1 MCHPEVPPG
10 QPEPSVSTRE
20 VSIETGAEQMPALRA
35 DPDGASG
42 APVLVVSDIFGRSP
56 FYENLAGRLAKA
68 GFTALLPDFFFR
80 QGPLAERTREAALER
95 RTRLDENQTQ
105 EDLLRAIDW
114 LERETGAGRVGTIG
128 FCMGGT
134 QVLDLTTRRDD
145 LATVCFY
152 GFPARLPNARPE
164 SAPAPM
170 EVADRITGPIIGF
183 WGDQDEGVG
192 MANVERLAEAL
203 GERGVDFQ
211 HTIYPGLGHGFM
223 SASGLETGN
232 PGYDAACEAWTRSL
246 GFFRE
251 HLS

>member
-35 DPDGASG
+35 DPDGGSG

-68 GFTALLPDFFFR
+68 GFTALLPEFFFR
-80 QGPLAERTREAALER
+80 QGPLAERTREAA
-95 RTRLDENQTQ
+95 
-105 EDLLRAIDW
+105 
-114 LERETGAGRVGTIG
+114 
-128 FCMGGT
+128 
-134 QVLDLTTRRDD
+134 
-145 LATVCFY
+145 
-152 GFPARLPNARPE
+152 
-164 SAPAPM
+164 PAPL

-223 SASGLETGN
+223 SASGLEAGN